1 VTAQVKDQAMGQLCV
16 EQDGVMVQLR
26 VVQALLKHLLL
37 AVPAPSRRLLGV
49 LSCGM
54 PWQR

>member
-1 VTAQVKDQAMGQLCV
+1 VKDQAMGLLCV